1 MRLSMSP
8 ALKGHLLALITI
20 TIWSSTFIISKW
32 LLDQMVPLQILLGR
46 FIIAIIFLS
55 IIHPRFK
62 KPVSLREEL
71 LFLAIG
77 TALASYFVFENSAL
91 QWTYSSN
98 VSLIVATI
106 PFMTGILS
114 RLVYKTPFFTLHGVI
129 GLVMAYLGV
138 LIIIINGSQLEGVE
152 PIGDLLAIGAA
163 VMFAIYSVFM
173 LKTGS
178 AYTLIQL
185 TRKVFVYGLV
195 ALSLM
200 LAVIREPVIPESL
213 TGQGFASLFYLG
225 IVASSLAFI
234 FWNRAIQAIGPVK
247 TNQYIYLIPV
257 MTTLFA
263 AILLQEPVTW
273 LTIAGAA
280 MILAGLY
287 LSEKSRSKT

>member
-1 MRLSMSP
+1 MSP

-163 VMFAIYSVFM
+163 VMFAVYSVFM

>member
-1 MRLSMSP
+1 MSS
-8 ALKGHLLALITI
+8 ALKGHLLAFVTI

-46 FIIAIIFLS
+46 FLIAIVFLS

-62 KPVSLREEL
+62 KPVALREEL
-71 LFLAIG
+71 FFLAIG

-114 RLVYKTPFFTLHGVI
+114 RLVYKTPFFTLKGVI
-129 GLVMAYLGV
+129 GLIMAYLGV
-138 LIIIINGSQLEGVE
+138 LIIILNGSQLEGVE

-163 VMFAIYSVFM
+163 LMFAVYSVFM
-173 LKTGS
+173 LKAGT

-185 TRKVFVYGLV
+185 TRKVFVYGFF
-195 ALSLM
+195 ALALM
-200 LAVIREPVIPESL
+200 LLISGVPILPESL
-213 TGQGFASLFYLG
+213 NRQGLASLFYLG

-257 MTTLFA
+257 MTTVFA
-263 AILLQEPVTW
+263 ALLLHEPITW
-273 LTIAGAA
+273 LTIAGAG

-287 LSEKSRSKT
+287 LSEKSKIQA

>member
-1 MRLSMSP
+1 MPP
-8 ALKGHLLALITI
+8 ALKGHLLALTTI

-114 RLVYKTPFFTLHGVI
+114 RLVFKTPFFTLRGVI
-129 GLVMAYLGV
+129 GLVTSYLGV
-138 LIIIINGSQLEGVE
+138 LIIIVNGSQLEGVM
-152 PIGDLLAIGAA
+152 PIGDLLALGASL
-163 VMFAIYSVFM
+163 MFAVYSVFM
-173 LKTGS
+173 LKTG
-178 AYTLIQL
+178 AGYTLIQL
-185 TRKVFVYGLV
+185 TRKVFIYGFI
-195 ALSLM
+195 ALTVM
-200 LAVIREPVIPESL
+200 LLISGETLLPESL
-213 TGQGFASLFYLG
+213 NGQGFASLFYLG
-225 IVASSLAFI
+225 LVASSLAFI

-263 AILLQEPVTW
+263 SILLHEPVTW

-280 MILAGLY
+280 MILAGLN
-287 LSEKSRSKT
+287 LSEQSKSKT

>member
-1 MRLSMSP
+1 MPP
-8 ALKGHLLALITI
+8 ALKGHLLALTTI

-114 RLVYKTPFFTLHGVI
+114 RLVYKTPFFTLRGVI
-129 GLVMAYLGV
+129 GLVTSYLGV
-138 LIIIINGSQLEGVE
+138 LIIIVNGSQLEGVM

-163 VMFAIYSVFM
+163 LMFAVYSVFM
-173 LKTGS
+173 LKTG
-178 AYTLIQL
+178 AGYTLIQL
-185 TRKVFVYGLV
+185 TRKVFIYGFI
-195 ALSLM
+195 ALTVM
-200 LAVIREPVIPESL
+200 LLISGETLLPESL
-213 TGQGFASLFYLG
+213 NGQGFASLFYLG
-225 IVASSLAFI
+225 LVASSLAFI
-234 FWNRAIQAIGPVK
+234 FWNRAIQAIRPVK

-263 AILLQEPVTW
+263 SILLHEPVTW

-280 MILAGLY
+280 MILAGLN
-287 LSEKSRSKT
+287 LSEQSKSKT

>member
-1 MRLSMSP
+1 MPP
-8 ALKGHLLALITI
+8 ALKGHLLALTTI

-114 RLVYKTPFFTLHGVI
+114 RLVFKTPFFTLRGVI
-129 GLVMAYLGV
+129 GLVTSYLGV
-138 LIIIINGSQLEGVE
+138 LIIIVNGSQLEGVM
-152 PIGDLLAIGAA
+152 PIGDLLALGASL
-163 VMFAIYSVFM
+163 MFAVYSVFM
-173 LKTGS
+173 LKTG
-178 AYTLIQL
+178 AGYTLIQL
-185 TRKVFVYGLV
+185 TRKVFIYGFV
-195 ALSLM
+195 SLTVM
-200 LAVIREPVIPESL
+200 LLISGETLLPESL
-213 TGQGFASLFYLG
+213 NGQGFASLFYLG
-225 IVASSLAFI
+225 LVASSLAFI

-263 AILLQEPVTW
+263 SILLHEPVTW

-287 LSEKSRSKT
+287 LSEQSKSKT

>member
-1 MRLSMSP
+1 MPP
-8 ALKGHLLALITI
+8 ALKGHLLALTTI

-114 RLVYKTPFFTLHGVI
+114 RLVYKTPFFTLHGII

-138 LIIIINGSQLEGVE
+138 LIIIINGSQLEGIE

-163 VMFAIYSVFM
+163 LMFAVYSVFM
-173 LKTGS
+173 LKTGTG
-178 AYTLIQL
+178 YTLIQL
-185 TRKVFVYGLV
+185 TRKVFIYGFV
-195 ALSLM
+195 SLTVM
-200 LAVIREPVIPESL
+200 LLISGETLLPESL
-213 TGQGFASLFYLG
+213 NGQGFASLFYLG
-225 IVASSLAFI
+225 LVASSLAFI

-263 AILLQEPVTW
+263 SILLHEPVTW

-287 LSEKSRSKT
+287 LSEQSKSKT

>member
-1 MRLSMSP
+1 MPP
-8 ALKGHLLALITI
+8 ALKGHLLALTTI

-114 RLVYKTPFFTLHGVI
+114 RLVYKTPFFTLRGVI
-129 GLVMAYLGV
+129 GLVTSYLGV
-138 LIIIINGSQLEGVE
+138 LIIIVNGSQLEGVM

-163 VMFAIYSVFM
+163 LMFAVYSVFM
-173 LKTGS
+173 LKTG
-178 AYTLIQL
+178 AGYTLIQL
-185 TRKVFVYGLV
+185 TRKVFIYGFV
-195 ALSLM
+195 SLTVM
-200 LAVIREPVIPESL
+200 LLISGETLLPESL
-213 TGQGFASLFYLG
+213 NGQGFASLFYLG
-225 IVASSLAFI
+225 LVASSLAFI

-263 AILLQEPVTW
+263 SILLHEPVTW

-280 MILAGLY
+280 MILAGLN
-287 LSEKSRSKT
+287 LSEQSKSKF

>member
-1 MRLSMSP
+1 MPP

-114 RLVYKTPFFTLHGVI
+114 RLVYKTPFFTLRGVI
-129 GLVMAYLGV
+129 GLVTSYLGV
-138 LIIIINGSQLEGVE
+138 LIIIINGSQLEGVM

-163 VMFAIYSVFM
+163 LMFAVYSVFM
-173 LKTGS
+173 LKTG
-178 AYTLIQL
+178 AGYTLIQL
-185 TRKVFVYGLV
+185 TRKVFIYGFV
-195 ALSLM
+195 SLTVM
-200 LAVIREPVIPESL
+200 LLISGETLLPESL
-213 TGQGFASLFYLG
+213 NGQGFASLFYLG
-225 IVASSLAFI
+225 LVASSLAFI

-263 AILLQEPVTW
+263 SILLHEPVTW

-287 LSEKSRSKT
+287 LSERSKTKDRM

>member
-1 MRLSMSP
+1 MASGPDGFP
-8 ALKGHLLALITI
+8 ADLA
-20 TIWSSTFIISKW
+20 
-32 LLDQMVPLQILLGR
+32 GR

>member
-1 MRLSMSP
+1 MSP
-8 ALKGHLLALITI
+8 AVKGHLLAFITI

>member
-1 MRLSMSP
+1 MSP
-8 ALKGHLLALITI
+8 ALKGHLLAFITI

-114 RLVYKTPFFTLHGVI
+114 RLVYKTPFFTLQGVI

-138 LIIIINGSQLEGVE
+138 LIIIINGSQLEGIE

-163 VMFAIYSVFM
+163 LMFAVYSVFM
-173 LKTGS
+173 LKTGTG
-178 AYTLIQL
+178 YTLIQL
-185 TRKVFVYGLV
+185 TRKVFIYGII
-195 ALSLM
+195 A
-200 LAVIREPVIPESL
+200 LAVMLLISGETFLPESL
-213 TGQGFASLFYLG
+213 NGQGLASLFYLG
-225 IVASSLAFI
+225 LVASSLAFI

-263 AILLQEPVTW
+263 SILLHEPVTW

-280 MILAGLY
+280 MILVGLY
-287 LSEKSRSKT
+287 LSERSRVKP

>member
-1 MRLSMSP
+1 MSH

>member
-1 MRLSMSP
+1 MPP

-114 RLVYKTPFFTLHGVI
+114 RLVYKTPFFTLRGVI
-129 GLVMAYLGV
+129 GLVTSYLGV
-138 LIIIINGSQLEGVE
+138 LIIIVNGSQLEGVM

-163 VMFAIYSVFM
+163 LMFAVYSVFM
-173 LKTGS
+173 LKTG
-178 AYTLIQL
+178 AEYTLIQL
-185 TRKVFVYGLV
+185 TRKVFIYGFV
-195 ALSLM
+195 SLTVM
-200 LAVIREPVIPESL
+200 LLISGETLLPESL
-213 TGQGFASLFYLG
+213 NGQGFASLFYLG
-225 IVASSLAFI
+225 LVASSLAFI

-263 AILLQEPVTW
+263 SILLHEPVTW

-280 MILAGLY
+280 MILAGLN
-287 LSEKSRSKT
+287 LSEQSKSKF

>member
-1 MRLSMSP
+1 MTP
-8 ALKGHLLALITI
+8 ALKGHLLAFITI

-91 QWTYSSN
+91 RWTYSSN

-114 RLVYKTPFFTLHGVI
+114 RLVYKTPFFTLQGVI
-129 GLVMAYLGV
+129 GLVTAYLGV

-163 VMFAIYSVFM
+163 VMFAVYSVFM

-185 TRKVFVYGLV
+185 TRKVFVYGFF

-200 LAVIREPVIPESL
+200 LAVSGVAIIPESL
-213 TGQGFASLFYLG
+213 TGQGFASLIYLG

-263 AILLQEPVTW
+263 ALFLHEPITW

-287 LSEKSRSKT
+287 LSEKSRSNL

>member
-1 MRLSMSP
+1 MPP

-20 TIWSSTFIISKW
+20 SIWSSTFIISKW
-32 LLDQMVPLQILLGR
+32 LLDQMVPLQILLSR

-71 LFLAIG
+71 LFLAVG
-77 TALASYFVFENSAL
+77 AALASYFVFENSAL

-114 RLVYKTPFFTLHGVI
+114 RLVYKTPFFTFQGVI
-129 GLVMAYLGV
+129 GLITAYLGV

-163 VMFAIYSVFM
+163 LMFAVYSVFM
-173 LKTGS
+173 LKTGTG
-178 AYTLIQL
+178 YTLIQL
-185 TRKVFVYGLV
+185 TRKVFVYGFFFLI
-195 ALSLM
+195 LM
-200 LAVIREPVIPESL
+200 LLVSGVPILPESL
-213 TGQGFASLFYLG
+213 DSEGIASLFYLG

-257 MTTLFA
+257 MTTVFA
-263 AILLQEPVTW
+263 AILLHEPITW
-273 LTIAGAA
+273 LTITGAC
-280 MILAGLY
+280 MILLGLY
-287 LSEKSRSKT
+287 LSEQSKNKA